1 MRRWIQWRGGLLGL
15 FVVLILSS
23 SLCARPQECVDRS
36 SATLRKSKR
45 IKINIV
51 GVEFRGENPFSDEV
65 RTKLVTA
72 IQRSEIEVSPQE
84 PDTDWANGLRA
95 QTVIRALRALGYMD
109 ARSEVTPYLVRAES
123 DQLDYVVS
131 FAIET
136 GPQYRTGVM
145 QVQDATVFAAR
156 ELRAQI
162 LLNPGEIYNGDVVSR
177 GIESMEQM
185 YRTKGYMDTTAGMTQ
200 SIDRSKLLINT
211 YVQVEEG
218 TQYRVGSV
226 EIFGLGLQAKN
237 LLESLPKPGE
247 VFDIRSLT
255 DFLKKNRYVLP
266 ANTSE
271 EDIAVRANPKD
282 GTVEIILDFRRCS
295 KA

>member
-1 MRRWIQWRGGLLGL
+1 
-15 FVVLILSS
+15 
-23 SLCARPQECVDRS
+23 VDRS